1 MNNQIQSPFLNA
13 NRANANRSVT
23 ANANRAA
30 NDVASIIL
38 QNKQLFKIPSL
49 YDFIKVPQIPDIQF
63 KYIIIAMLRIFS
75 TPEGLAL
82 LKASL
87 NVIDPALKI
96 FTEKMGESVNKNRD
110 KFESIVKDM
119 TIPIASA
126 VRDAMGTIPWFGE
139 ALALYLV
146 VKNIITSVVNG
157 ANLFSSTVDIAF
169 TIPLK
174 QIFEEVHKSLKNASE
189 LKNDINLVNDD
200 LKNIL
205 TLFNKINDETQKI
218 QTMVETGTD
227 MNSLLTNKVN
237 AAANAATN
245 KVASATNKINAAA
258 NAATNKVA
266 ATANKVASA
275 ANTVANAAA
284 AATAIKIGGSSS
296 SSNKLIIKKSIRR
309 INKWVRKFKGTI
321 KNNNNKR
328 I

>member
-1 MNNQIQSPFLNA
+1 MNNQIQSPLPAIANA
-13 NRANANRSVT
+13 NRAVT
-23 ANANRAA
+23 NVNANANRAA

-38 QNKQLFKIPSL
+38 QNKQLFKIPSI
-49 YDFIKVPQIPDIQF
+49 YDFIKAPQMPDIQF

-75 TPEGLAL
+75 TPDGLAL
-82 LKASL
+82 LKSSL

-96 FTEKMGESVNKNRD
+96 FTEKMGESINKNRD

-126 VRDAMGTIPWFGE
+126 VRDAMGTIPGFGE
-139 ALALYLV
+139 GLAVYLV

-205 TLFNKINDETQKI
+205 TLFNKINEETQKI

-245 KVASATNKINAAA
+245 KVANKVASTA
-258 NAATNKVA
+258 NKVANATNKVA
-266 ATANKVASA
+266 NAVAT
-275 ANTVANAAA
+275 NAAA
-284 AATAIKIGGSSS
+284 VAAIKIGGSSS
-296 SSNKLIIKKSIRR
+296 SSNKMIIKKSIRR

-321 KNNNNKR
+321 KNNKKR